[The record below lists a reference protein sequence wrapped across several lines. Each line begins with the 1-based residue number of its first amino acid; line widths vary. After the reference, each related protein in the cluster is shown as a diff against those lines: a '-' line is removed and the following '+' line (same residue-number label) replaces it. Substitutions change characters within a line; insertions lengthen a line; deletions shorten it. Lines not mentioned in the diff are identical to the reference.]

1 MWDPRVKPE
10 PLPSSNS
17 SSCYSY
23 DGFGLPELEPS
34 EPMTPGTSNDVAA
47 TPRRDGGEAAVGVAR
62 GKHFRGVRLR
72 PWGKFV
78 AEVAGRRAGE
88 GRKPPAEGP
97 MGREEGERGGN
108 RGRQVGGGG
117 GKEKRCESD
126 TWVPHA

>member
-97 MGREEGERGGN
+97 MGREGGTGEDRWA
-108 RGRQVGGGG
+108 VEG
-117 GKEKRCESD
+117 GKKKRCESD